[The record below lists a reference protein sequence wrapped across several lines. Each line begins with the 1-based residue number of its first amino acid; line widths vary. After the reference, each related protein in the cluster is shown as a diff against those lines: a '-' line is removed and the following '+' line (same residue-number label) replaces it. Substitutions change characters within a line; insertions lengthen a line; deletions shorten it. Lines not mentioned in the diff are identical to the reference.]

1 MKVLIVAACSLTL
14 SFGAAIGINLQKL
27 SMTNE
32 ERQSRKRPSYLQPL
46 WCIGMVILVCDA
58 CGDFVFIGLA
68 PQSLLAPLG
77 ALSLGFNI
85 ILAPIFHKN
94 ERVTRN
100 ILIATGL
107 IYAGTILTVLFAADS
122 SPAMNLATIVEFL
135 CTKLFLGY
143 AVLCIAL
150 QCSLVYHGY
159 RQAAFQMVHYC
170 GLAGSLGGETILFAK
185 SVSEL
190 TKNALVT
197 GQYDDWTSSAL
208 PYIFVLCM
216 GVTLFSQVNMLNTGL
231 SKFDALLVVP
241 VYQSFL
247 NAFGITGGL
256 VFFQEYKLMSAWDG
270 FMYAIGIS
278 ITFLGGAVLVQERA
292 IGKGHGSESSVETD
306 QASPRNAG
314 TIDEIS
320 SRNRTFSDDHDGIIR
335 HRRPR
340 TNTEDL
346 KNVM

>member
-14 SFGAAIGINLQKL
+14 SFGAAIGINLQKV

-32 ERQSRKRPSYLQPL
+32 EKKSKKRPSYLQPL
-46 WCIGMVILVCDA
+46 WCIGMAVLICDA

-94 ERVTRN
+94 EKVTRT
-100 ILIATGL
+100 IVIATGL

-122 SPAMNLATIVEFL
+122 APAMNLAKIVEFL
-135 CTKLFLGY
+135 HTKLFLGY
-143 AVLCIAL
+143 ALLCITL
-150 QCSLVYHGY
+150 QCSLFYHGY
-159 RQAAFQMVHYC
+159 RQQAFQMVHYC
-170 GLAGSLGGETILFAK
+170 GLAGSLGGDTILFAK

-190 TKNALVT
+190 AKNALVT

-208 PYIFVLCM
+208 PYFFVLCM
-216 GVTLFSQVNMLNTGL
+216 GGTLFCQVSMLNTGL

-241 VYQSFL
+241 VYQSFW

-256 VFFQEYKLMSAWDG
+256 VFFQEYKLMAARDG
-270 FMYAIGIS
+270 FMYAIGIF
-278 ITFLGGAVLVQERA
+278 ITFLGVVFLVQERA
-292 IGKGHGSESSVETD
+292 VGKVHGSESSVETGP
-306 QASPRNAG
+306 ASLRGAG
-314 TIDEIS
+314 TLYGVS
-320 SRNRTFSDDHDGIIR
+320 PRNRTFSGDHDGLIR
-335 HRRPR
+335 HRRQR
-340 TNTEDL
+340 TNTEEL